1 MVCTTQAD
9 AELDTV
15 SAGYTGRPVLHDVSV
30 RFPHGR
36 ITALVGANGS
46 GKSTVLGV
54 LAGLLRPVAGTVRAP
69 RRPALVAQ
77 HTAVPTLLPLT
88 VRDTVNMGRWA
99 ARGGPWRRL
108 SRHDRDVV
116 DRCLSLLGIGDLAT
130 RTLSAL
136 SGGQRQRTLVA
147 QALAQESTLLLLDE
161 PTSALDTSAS
171 AAILR
176 ALGDARAEG
185 TTVVH
190 ATHDLAQARQADHC
204 VVLRQGTV
212 FAAGSPEAVLSPDVL
227 HAAWGLSGPGEAG

>member
-1 MVCTTQAD
+1 MVCTTQVG

-15 SAGYTGRPVLHDVSV
+15 SAGYAGRPVLHDVSA
-30 RFPHGR
+30 RFPPGS
-36 ITALVGANGS
+36 ITAVVGANGS
-46 GKSTVLGV
+46 GKSTVLSV
-54 LAGLLRPVAGTVRAP
+54 LAGLLRPVSGTVRAP
-69 RRPALVAQ
+69 RRPALVTQ
-77 HTAVPTLLPLT
+77 HTAVPALLPLT

-99 ARGGPWRRL
+99 TRGPWRRL
-108 SRHDRDVV
+108 SRHDREVV

-161 PTSALDTSAS
+161 PTSALDTPAS
-171 AAILR
+171 AAIQH

-212 FAAGSPEAVLSPDVL
+212 FAAGSPETALSPDTL
-227 HAAWGLSGPGEAG
+227 HAAWGLSGPGEES